1 MGLNRFRYA
10 PAVLFILGSLILS
23 GFPLHPELFANGK
36 DKDYHLWYG
45 VGQRVIYGSYMYDTK
60 NGSFDFLYPP
70 FAGVLLAIPSSL
82 GKTGLVIAFTIG
94 NVISW
99 WAAVKLSNRLA
110 VFGQP
115 VTPVMAVMP
124 SFLVI
129 AFIYEMFFLGQPNL
143 FLLVLMLGGF
153 ACLRK
158 SGDWEIPAGGLF
170 ALAAAIKAFPVVV
183 IFYLLWRRNWL
194 AAGSMV
200 LWLAFFLVLVPAPI
214 RGYDKNLSELKQWA
228 NGMFSTDESGG
239 FSQRSA
245 RNLGWK
251 NQSLISVGH
260 RYLRHINAD
269 EEERLEKIK
278 KNETPNPPV
287 YVNIVDLEPMEANL
301 VILGV
306 AGLIGL
312 GYVLLMPAR
321 KRRTPLSNAAETG
334 MMLSLMTIA
343 CPVAH
348 PYYYVWFLF
357 PYTVLIERAINDE
370 SRAVRRATIGLMVL
384 ATVLFCLSAEG
395 LKPHYPQALGSTL
408 AAGFVVLGALGWHM
422 RRTAGTGIVAV
433 PEEKVK
439 IESKSTWS
447 YAA

>member
-1 MGLNRFRYA
+1 MGSNRFRYA
-10 PAVLFILGSLILS
+10 PAVLFVLGSIALAA
-23 GFPLHPELFANGK
+23 FPLHPELFGHGK

-82 GKTGLVIAFTIG
+82 GKTGLVIAFTLG
-94 NVISW
+94 NVLSW
-99 WAAVKLSNRLA
+99 WAAVKLGNRLA

-124 SFLVI
+124 SVLVI

-158 SGDWEIPAGGLF
+158 GWEIPAGGLF

-183 IFYLLWRRNWL
+183 IVYLLWRRNWV

-200 LWLAFFLVLVPAPI
+200 LWLFFFLVIAPAPV
-214 RGYDKNLSELKQWA
+214 RGFDKNLSELKQWA
-228 NGMFSTDESGG
+228 NGMLVPLEDSSG
-239 FSQRSA
+239 FQRSE
-245 RNLGWK
+245 RNQGWK
-251 NQSLISVGH
+251 NQSLISVGN
-260 RYLRHINAD
+260 RYLQEINAD
-269 EEERLEKIK
+269 LETK
-278 KNETPNPPV
+278 ETPPV
-287 YVNIVDLEPMEANL
+287 YVNIVEMSPKTANL

-312 GYVLLMPAR
+312 GFVVLMPAR
-321 KRRTPLSNAAETG
+321 ARRTPQSNAAEIG
-334 MMLSLMTIA
+334 MLLTLMTIA

-348 PYYYVWFLF
+348 PYYYVWLLF
-357 PYTVLIERAINDE
+357 PYTVLVDRAANDS
-370 SRAVRRATIGLMVL
+370 SRTVRRATIAMSAGSS
-384 ATVLFCLSAEG
+384 VLFALGAEG
-395 LKPHYPQALGSTL
+395 VKPHYPQALGTTL
-408 AAGFVVLGALGWHM
+408 AAGFVVLGALAWHM
-422 RRTAGTGIVAV
+422 RRTAGTGIVPV
-433 PEEKVK
+433 PPTA
-439 IESKSTWS
+439 ESTVTSSWAS
-447 YAA
+447 